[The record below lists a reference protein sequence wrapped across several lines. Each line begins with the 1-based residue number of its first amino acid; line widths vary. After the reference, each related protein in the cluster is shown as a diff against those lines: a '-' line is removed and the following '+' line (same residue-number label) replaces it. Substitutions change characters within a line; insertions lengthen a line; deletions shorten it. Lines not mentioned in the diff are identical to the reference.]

1 MKLILSHP
9 TANNFTRAIAYK
21 LVQENMLYEFHTS
34 VAAFPGGISDRL
46 QKADPFS
53 QLKRRQFEPALK
65 PFTHSFPWF
74 EISRMLAQKMGL
86 PWLTRHE
93 RGPLSV
99 DALYSYLD
107 KKVASRL
114 KNAAAHG
121 VTGVYAYEDGALATF
136 TQAKALGMQCIYD
149 LPIAY
154 WEAGRDLMKAEA
166 DRLPAWTQ
174 TLGGG
179 VRDSEAKLF
188 RKTRELELADL
199 VVVPSQ
205 FVRNS
210 LPGWA
215 KNKKIVVAPFGTPVA
230 NSVSAGE
237 PVDKS
242 NSDRPLRVLFAGSM
256 GQRKGLGDLFS
267 AFKILNT
274 SKVELVV
281 MGGLQ
286 APMKFY
292 RDQLPNFVYEPGRP
306 NNEVL
311 KLMAS
316 CDVFCLASI
325 VEGRALVM
333 QEAMSQGLPLI
344 ITPNT
349 GGEDLIIE
357 GQTGFLIPIRSPEAI
372 AEKINWFLE
381 NREKIPAMG
390 KMAKLHAAKLTW
402 DNYTT
407 QIINAINALPGK

>member
-9 TANNFTRAIAYK
+9 TANNFTRAIAYR
-21 LVQENMLYEFHTS
+21 LVKENMLYEFHTS
-34 VAAFPGGISDRL
+34 VAAFPGGLLDKL
-46 QKADPFS
+46 QKVGLSAL
-53 QLKRRQFEPALK
+53 QRRKFDSSLK
-65 PFTHSFPWF
+65 PFTHTFPWF
-74 EISRMLAQKMGL
+74 EIARMLSQKLGFS
-86 PWLTRHE
+86 WLTRHE

-99 DALYSYLD
+99 DALYNYLD

-114 KNAAAHG
+114 QKAAKHG

-136 TQAKALGMQCIYD
+136 TQAKVLGMQCVYD

-154 WEAGRDLMKAEA
+154 WETSRDLLATEA
-166 DRLPAWTQ
+166 GRLPAWTQ

-179 VRDSEAKLF
+179 VRDSEAKLL

-199 VVVPSQ
+199 VIVPSQ
-205 FVRNS
+205 FVKDS
-210 LPGWA
+210 LPEWA
-215 KNKKIVVAPFGTPVA
+215 KNKKIVVAPFGTPVI
-230 NSVSAGE
+230 
-237 PVDKS
+237 
-242 NSDRPLRVLFAGSM
+242 NSDMVAESENKANFERPLRILFAGSM

-267 AFKILNT
+267 AVKMIDRSKIEI
-274 SKVELVV
+274 VA

-292 RDQLPNFVYEPGRP
+292 RDELPNFTYEPGRP

-316 CDVFCLASI
+316 CDIFCLPSI

-349 GGEDLIIE
+349 GGQDLVIE
-357 GQTGFLIPIRSPEAI
+357 GETGFLVPIRSPQAI
-372 AEKINWFLE
+372 AEKVNWFLQ

-402 DNYTT
+402 DSYAT
-407 QIINAINALPGK
+407 QIISAINALA